1 MTPRRVQLGEPL
13 SDREVQVVRGV
24 ARGLLNAEIGA
35 ELFIAED
42 TVKTHLRR
50 ASLKLGATGRAHVV
64 ARAFQAGVLTFRAPR
79 TASGSR
85 GVEIGPQ
92 AAVQR
97 VARLLADWQQ
107 IPPPPPHLAGHR
119 WQQCITQLAHALTDQ
134 ERAA

>member
-1 MTPRRVQLGEPL
+1 VQQGEPL
-13 SDREVQVVRGV
+13 SDREAQVVRGV

-50 ASLKLGATGRAHVV
+50 ASVKLGATGRAHVV
-64 ARAFQAGVLTFRAPR
+64 TRALQEGVLALRAPR
-79 TASGSR
+79 AASGSR

-97 VARLLADWQQ
+97 VTRLLADWQQ
-107 IPPPPPHLAGHR
+107 APPPPPHLAGHR
-119 WQQCITQLAHALTDQ
+119 WQQCITQLAHALDQ
-134 ERAA
+134 ELAA